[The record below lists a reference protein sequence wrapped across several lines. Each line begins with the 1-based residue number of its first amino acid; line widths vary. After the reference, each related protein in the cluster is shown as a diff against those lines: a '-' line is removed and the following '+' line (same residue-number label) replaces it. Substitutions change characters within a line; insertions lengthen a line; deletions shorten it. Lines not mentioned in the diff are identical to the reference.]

1 MTELIKSI
9 QFPSRI
15 SPITIALTAG
25 VACKLY
31 DDIQDNPFLSFDNP
45 YINEALKAVHY
56 ILLSVISIIYP
67 WFYVLLSSL
76 HISQYGEAIYSYFT
90 QSVWKTH
97 SYENPYEFAG
107 LFTYIL
113 VFGFLL
119 FPRYTSL
126 NMPLNKSD
134 YGLLAFTLFASLMEN
149 ISSNSK
155 SQEVS
160 MKKIIIRV
168 ILSLITVG
176 VIVGLPLSTD
186 SKLFAYYVLGYLL
199 LSIMV
204 QIYSL
209 TRPRQEHD
217 DSQGNEDESDSQHV
231 SSSSSPSQQEKEENH
246 PVSQTETVPIPHHD

>member
-1 MTELIKSI
+1 MSELIKPP
-9 QFPSRI
+9 FLSRI
-15 SPITIALTAG
+15 SPVFIALTAG

-31 DDIQDNPFLSFDNP
+31 DDIQDNPFLSFENP
-45 YINEALKAVHY
+45 YLNEALKAVHY
-56 ILLSVISIIYP
+56 ILLSVISIVYP

-76 HISQYGEAIYSYFT
+76 HASQYGEAIYSYLT
-90 QSVWKTH
+90 KAEWISN

-113 VFGFLL
+113 VFGVLL
-119 FPRYTSL
+119 FPRY
-126 NMPLNKSD
+126 MFPMKKAD
-134 YGLLAFTLFASLMEN
+134 YGLLAFTLFASFMEN
-149 ISSNSK
+149 VSSNSK

-160 MKKIIIRV
+160 MKKIMIRT

-204 QIYSL
+204 QVYSL
-209 TRPRQEHD
+209 TRPKQEHD
-217 DSQGNEDESDSQHV
+217 DSQGNQDELVSQPAL
-231 SSSSSPSQQEKEENH
+231 SSSSPSQQEKEENR
-246 PVSQTETVPIPHHD
+246 PVSQTETAPIPHRD